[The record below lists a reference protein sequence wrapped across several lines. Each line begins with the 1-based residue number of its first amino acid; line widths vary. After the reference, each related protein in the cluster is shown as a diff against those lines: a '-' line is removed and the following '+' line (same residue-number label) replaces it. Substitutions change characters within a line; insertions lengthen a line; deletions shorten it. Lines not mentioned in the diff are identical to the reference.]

1 MWMPA
6 GNLFVSLNFRLIA
19 PSHACLVGQA
29 DVVVDARQLDLH
41 QPILAGPPDHGACR
55 EGPGERGEGAA

>member
-41 QPILAGPPDHGACR
+41 QPILAEP
-55 EGPGERGEGAA
+55 